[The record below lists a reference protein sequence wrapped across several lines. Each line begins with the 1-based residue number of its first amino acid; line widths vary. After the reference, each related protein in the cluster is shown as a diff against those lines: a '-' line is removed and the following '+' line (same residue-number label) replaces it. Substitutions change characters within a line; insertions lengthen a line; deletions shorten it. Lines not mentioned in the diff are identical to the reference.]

1 MLIESTYYRYIGGVI
16 LRLKKYFK
24 SHISGFT
31 YANFPKI
38 MKSVINTFKLL
49 YKICI
54 NSLF

>member
-49 YKICI
+49 YKIYI